1 MLFRSGPFGD
11 GIVVDYDYSNSR
23 GRVSVGA
30 NDSLTLYTGG
40 VGTIPIMT
48 ITQYGFVGIGTTNP
62 IYPVSI
68 IANGATTTTLA
79 GAIFDAE
86 GAENATVQL
95 NIRNARNG
103 VGSSS
108 DLIATADIG
117 TDVSNYID
125 VGINSSNYA
134 QPGWTISG
142 ATDGYVYT
150 SDSNLT
156 IGTANTTDY
165 KRIGF
170 HVGGTLAGNEVMRI
184 QDSPNGANVGI
195 GRTDPRYK
203 VDVVGT
209 VNASNVLVNGAPL
222 STAAA
227 TSSAYNTANA
237 AFGYANSLN
246 TYVSVT
252 YSTIVQMGYAWN
264 ASNAAFDV
272 ANAAFAKANTG
283 SGVGGGYFSGNNG
296 DKGQVNNGEDRKST
310 RLNSSHIPLS
320 RMPSSA

>member
-1 MLFRSGPFGD
+1 MLFRS
-11 GIVVDYDYSNSR
+11 
-23 GRVSVGA
+23 
-30 NDSLTLYTGG
+30 
-40 VGTIPIMT
+40 
-48 ITQYGFVGIGTTNP
+48 
-62 IYPVSI
+62 
-68 IANGATTTTLA
+68 
-79 GAIFDAE
+79 
-86 GAENATVQL
+86 ATVQL

-237 AFGYANSLN
+237 AFG
-246 TYVSVT
+246 
-252 YSTIVQMGYAWN
+252 
-264 ASNAAFDV
+264 
-272 ANAAFAKANTG
+272 
-283 SGVGGGYFSGNNG
+283 
-296 DKGQVNNGEDRKST
+296 
-310 RLNSSHIPLS
+310 
-320 RMPSSA
+320 